1 MGKDALAQEKLWD
14 QLYRSNRHS
23 RRGHFLM
30 AISAVDNTL
39 WDLRGR
45 YFKTPVYRLLGG
57 PTRSSVEAYASCLG
71 YSLEPDKVQAR
82 AAQVK
87 KEGFR
92 YQKWF
97 LAYGPGDGHEGLRKN
112 VDLVRILR
120 EAVGEDTELMFD
132 VYSGWDLT
140 YALEW
145 AKQVER
151 YRPRWIEEA
160 TQAEKIDSFA
170 QLRKGTSIPVA
181 SGEHIQGRWE
191 VYDYLKEGALSV
203 VQCDPEWC
211 GGTTELQKICALAS
225 LFDVPVIPHG
235 HSLHAALHVIAS
247 QSPAVCPLA
256 EYLILKMQSY
266 YHFEKNPPALQ
277 ARTSRCR
284 TPRAT
289 ASNWT
294 TPKWNRGNRSIGAD
308 QMQIPRRNL
317 LKGAAMT
324 GLLGLVSPS
333 EQKAQEQ
340 AAHAARGVAIPKIKD
355 ISVIECQPAGVRL
368 TVVKITTDQDG
379 LYGYG
384 CATFTQR
391 ADLVKPAVERYLKP
405 FLMGKT
411 TDRIED
417 IWQACYDSSYWKN
430 GPVLNNAISGVDQAL
445 WDIKGR
451 QAGMPVYQLVGGK
464 CREAAD
470 CLCPC
475 RRRRL
480 SAT

>member
-1 MGKDALAQEKLWD
+1 MSHRLTRRQLLATLPAFTALAQSRPLKIAAVEIWQVHGHIDALRGVDQQFQVNPLHIYDEFRPKPYHDAANPAPAKTPAGALYLKIRTDPGVEGFYGPIDKEVAIVVDEQLRPFLMGKDALAQETLWD
-14 QLYRSNRHS
+14 QMYRSNRHS

-71 YSLEPDKVQAR
+71 YSLEPDKAQAR
-82 AAQVK
+82 AVQLK
-87 KEGFR
+87 KEGYR

-97 LAYGPGDGHEGLRKN
+97 LGYGPGDGPEGLKKN
-112 VDLVRILR
+112 VELVRILR

-160 TQAEKIDSFA
+160 TQAEKIGSFA
-170 QLRKGTSIPVA
+170 QLRKGTSIPIA

-211 GGTTELQKICALAS
+211 GGTTELQKICTLAS
-225 LFDVPVIPHG
+225 IFDVPVIPHG

-256 EYLILKMQSY
+256 EYLILKMKSY
-266 YHFEKNPPALQ
+266 YHFEKNPPVLA
-277 ARTSRCR
+277 
-284 TPRAT
+284 
-289 ASNWT
+289 N
-294 TPKWNRGNRSIGAD
+294 
-308 QMQIPRRNL
+308 
-317 LKGAAMT
+317 
-324 GLLGLVSPS
+324 
-333 EQKAQEQ
+333 
-340 AAHAARGVAIPKIKD
+340 AHFTLPDAP
-355 ISVIECQPAGVRL
+355 
-368 TVVKITTDQDG
+368 
-379 LYGYG
+379 GYG
-384 CATFTQR
+384 IELDDAKIESR
-391 ADLVKPAVERYLKP
+391 E
-405 FLMGKT
+405 LMH
-411 TDRIED
+411 
-417 IWQACYDSSYWKN
+417 WN
-430 GPVLNNAISGVDQAL
+430 
-445 WDIKGR
+445 
-451 QAGMPVYQLVGGK
+451 
-464 CREAAD
+464 
-470 CLCPC
+470 
-475 RRRRL
+475 
-480 SAT
+480 